1 MVKMPA
7 SKRHRLMRADISDEQ
22 FDRMLQTA
30 SRLTTVFLGL
40 VVTVVALQ
48 AGSVVLT
55 PVALAIVVG
64 LVFGPVADRLEAR
77 RIPPAA
83 SAAIVIVMFLA
94 LIVLGVMLFA
104 VPLAEWVE
112 KGPVIWQRIQTE
124 ILNWREPIEAI
135 QRAQEQITSALGGGN
150 AMEVQVRDGSQV
162 VNLAMTAPAILGDV
176 LIFLSSLYFYL
187 ATRENIRVSILSLV
201 VSRRLR
207 WRTAHVFNEVESKVS
222 RFLISVTVLN
232 VCVGIAVTAV
242 TFVFGLPSPMLWGVL
257 AFVLNYIPYVGQA
270 VMIAILLA
278 VGFATQPDIILVL
291 APVACYLV
299 INFIDGNI
307 AFPTFVGRSV
317 TLNPFLIF
325 LSIVFWI
332 WVWGPVGSLMAV
344 PSLIILQSVIGS
356 ILPSKE
362 VKPRRPVRRT
372 ASMSEKDVVLAN
384 AAKAIREQAHEAE
397 EREAAAAAAK
407 AKPEPEPEPEPEPKP
422 AVVAAAEPAPTRR
435 RVAKPVRRTAKR
447 APKTAPAKQGS

>member
-1 MVKMPA
+1 
-7 SKRHRLMRADISDEQ
+7 MRADISDEQ
-22 FDRMLQTA
+22 FDRMLQTTA
-30 SRLTTVFLGL
+30 RLTTVFVGL
-40 VVTVVALQ
+40 VVAIVALQ
-48 AGSVVLT
+48 AGHVILT

-77 RIPPAA
+77 GIPPAA
-83 SAAIVIVMFLA
+83 SAAIIVVMFLA
-94 LIVLGVMLFA
+94 LIVLSGTLVA
-104 VPLAEWVE
+104 VPLAEWIE

-124 ILNWREPIEAI
+124 ILNWKEPIEAI
-135 QRAQEQITSALGGGN
+135 QRAQEQISDALGGGA
-150 AMEVQVRDGSQV
+150 AMEVQVQDGSQV
-162 VNLAMTAPAILGDV
+162 FDLAMTAPAILGDI

-201 VSRRLR
+201 VSRRMR

-222 RFLISVTVLN
+222 RFLLSVTLLN
-232 VCVGIAVTAV
+232 VCVGVAVTGV
-242 TFVFGLPSPMLWGVL
+242 TFLFGMPSPMLWGIL

-278 VGFATQPDIILVL
+278 VGFATQSDLLLVL
-291 APVACYLV
+291 APVLCYFV

-307 AFPTFVGRSV
+307 AFPVMIGRSV

-344 PSLIILQSVIGS
+344 PSLIILQSVLGS

-372 ASMSEKDVVLAN
+372 RNMTEKDVVLAN
-384 AAKAIREQAHEAE
+384 AARAIKEQAE
-397 EREAAAAAAK
+397 EQAAREAAAAEAK
-407 AKPEPEPEPEPEPKP
+407 AKPLPEPEPEPVPAVVEEPKP
-422 AVVAAAEPAPTRR
+422 VKARAA
-435 RVAKPVRRTAKR
+435 KSPVRRTAKR
-447 APKTAPAKQGS
+447 APKASPAKEGS